1 MYIPAAINLLQ
12 VSLSSLTGLFGPP
25 HEADSESLNPH
36 FRQRFATLTPYHDRL
51 HVPGV
56 WSDLPSDC
64 AVDQVMLVCIQVP
77 LFYMRFP
84 YSD

>member
-12 VSLSSLTGLFGPP
+12 VSLSSLTELFQGSH
-25 HEADSESLNPH
+25 HEADPESLNPH

-51 HVPGV
+51 HVTGV

-64 AVDQVMLVCIQVP
+64 AVDQVMLVCIQVH
-77 LFYMRFP
+77 MRFL